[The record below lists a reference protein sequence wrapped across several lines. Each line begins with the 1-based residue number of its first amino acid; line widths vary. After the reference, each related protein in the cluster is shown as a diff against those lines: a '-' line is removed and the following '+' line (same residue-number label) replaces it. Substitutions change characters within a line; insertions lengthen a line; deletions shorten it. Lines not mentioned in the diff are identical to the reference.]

1 MVEEMHDMSVF
12 GLALWY
18 MLIYYPQT
26 FLVFKS
32 HVISQYQG
40 LLLPAF
46 SSMEKSPGNEVDI
59 QSRDQSDLIK
69 APVEFFMGDK
79 LTLNDR

>member
-1 MVEEMHDMSVF
+1 MVEEFEMHDLSVF

-18 MLIYYPQT
+18 MLIYYPPT

-40 LLLPAF
+40 LMLPAF
-46 SSMEKSPGNEVDI
+46 SSMEKSPGNEVEY
-59 QSRDQSDLIK
+59 SIK
-69 APVEFFMGDK
+69 ESKWFVEFFMGDK